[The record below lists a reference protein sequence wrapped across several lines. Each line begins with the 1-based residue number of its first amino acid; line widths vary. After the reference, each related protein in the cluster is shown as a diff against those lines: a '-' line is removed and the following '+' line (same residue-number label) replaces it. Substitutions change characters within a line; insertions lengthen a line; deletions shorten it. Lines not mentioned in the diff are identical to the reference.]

1 MIKKNTK
8 AIFLN
13 GDFKGEYDWQ
23 GGIPLSEGEVMKV
36 NFNKKIIEYEL
47 TKKEVSINIINN
59 DQIVSIVYTFSLS
72 ISS

>member
-23 GGIPLSEGEVMKV
+23 GGIPLSEGEIMTVKI
-36 NFNKKIIEYEL
+36 NEKLLKYKLNKKEISCDVEGEDQI
-47 TKKEVSINIINN
+47 ININ
-59 DQIVSIVYTFSLS
+59 YTFKL
-72 ISS
+72 I